1 MFVKTFRYRVL
12 PTQMDKYLAVQ
23 ERAARLYQMDADHQA
38 IYLQSSSDP
47 CQWMEIHRYRD
58 EVSWQQ
64 STERMG
70 ASAEV
75 AALRNEFSSTLD
87 PALPSQMEDYHQR
100 SHFSGDGLA
109 GSG

>member
-23 ERAARLYQMDADHQA
+23 ERAARLYQTDADHQA

-58 EVSWQQ
+58 EVSWQR
-64 STERMG
+64 SAARLG
-70 ASAEV
+70 AIAEFRT
-75 AALRNEFSSTLD
+75 LWNEFSSTLD
-87 PALPSQMEDYHQR
+87 PAFPSQMEDYHQR
-100 SHFSGDGLA
+100 SHFAGDGLA